1 MLEVDK
7 TETQQQ
13 LEGTISLNE
22 TNKQNKKKKRNKKIN
37 WLF

>member
-22 TNKQNKKKKRNKKIN
+22 TNKQNKKKNEIKR
-37 WLF
+37 